1 MSTEFLLM
9 TGFILF
15 IVFILLF
22 DLLLVGR
29 NTHIIHAR
37 EALIWSGVWIA
48 LALGFYFV
56 LGHFGH
62 LLHGIETPERLQEIV
77 ARYSPELRF
86 TTTGFEEMLQ
96 EYRRHMAINYLSGY
110 FIEKTLSIDNIFVML
125 MLLQGFSVDLKN
137 YKKVLFWGILGAI
150 ILRFIFIFAGAAL
163 VAKFDWILVVF
174 GVFLIYQSI
183 HMLLAKD
190 HGMKDPQHHPIVSFL
205 SKHIRL
211 LPHYVDSKFWTLQRG
226 KFFFTPLFVVL
237 VMIEFTDILFAF
249 DSIPA
254 IFAVSRDPFV
264 VFFSNIFAIIGLR
277 ALFFLLADLVEKFRF
292 LKAGVSAL
300 LAFVGFKLV
309 FHHWLD
315 QMGYESYY
323 SLVVIGSVIFLSIG
337 LSMLFPKKKRPA
349 ASSAE

>member
-1 MSTEFLLM
+1 MA
-9 TGFILF
+9 GFILF
-15 IVFILLF
+15 IIFILF
-22 DLLLVGR
+22 IDLLLVGR
-29 NTHIIHAR
+29 KTHVIHAR

-48 LALGFYFV
+48 LSLGFYFM
-56 LGHFGH
+56 LRHFGH
-62 LLHGIETPERLQEIV
+62 LLHGIDSPERLQEIV

-86 TTTGFEEMLQ
+86 STTGFEEMLR
-96 EYRRHMAINYLSGY
+96 EYRQHMAINYLSGY

-125 MLLQGFSVDLKN
+125 MLLQGFGVELRN

-150 ILRFIFIFAGAAL
+150 VLRFIFIFAGAAL
-163 VAKFDWILVVF
+163 VRKFDWMLIVF

-183 HMLLAKD
+183 HMLVAKV
-190 HGMKDPQHHPIVSFL
+190 GGLRDPKNHPIVIFL

-211 LPHYVDSKFWTLQRG
+211 LPHYVESKFWTVSSG

-237 VMIEFTDILFAF
+237 VMIEFTDIIFAF

-292 LKAGVSAL
+292 LKLGVSVL

-315 QMGYESYY
+315 LMGYKSWY
-323 SLVVIGSVIFLSIG
+323 SLVIIGGVIFLSIL
-337 LSMLFPKKKRPA
+337 LSVIFPGKAKPA
-349 ASSAE
+349 HLSTE

>member
-9 TGFILF
+9 AGFILF
-15 IVFILLF
+15 IVSILLF
-22 DLLLVGR
+22 DLLVVGR
-29 NTHIIHAR
+29 RTHVIHAR
-37 EALIWSGVWIA
+37 EALIWSGIWIA
-48 LALGFYFV
+48 LAIGFYFV
-56 LGHFGH
+56 LVRFGH
-62 LLHGIETPERLQEIV
+62 MLHGIYTIERLQEI
-77 ARYSPELRF
+77 ASRYSPELRF
-86 TTTGFEEMLQ
+86 STSGFESMLQ
-96 EYRRHMAINYLSGY
+96 EYRKHMAINYLSGY

-125 MLLQGFSVDLKN
+125 MLLQGFGVELKN

-163 VAKFDWILVVF
+163 VQKFDWMLVVF

-183 HMLLAKD
+183 HMLVAKD
-190 HGMKDPQHHPIVSFL
+190 HGMRDPKNHPVVVYL

-211 LPHYVDSKFWTLQRG
+211 QPHYVDSKFWTVTRG

-237 VMIEFTDILFAF
+237 VMIEFTDVLFAF

-292 LKAGVSAL
+292 LKIGVSLL

-309 FHHWLD
+309 FHHWLE
-315 QMGYESYY
+315 QIGYQSWY
-323 SLVVIGSVIFLSIG
+323 SLVIIGGVIFLSIF
-337 LSMLFPKKKRPA
+337 LSILFPRKSTPVHP
-349 ASSAE
+349 

>member
-1 MSTEFLLM
+1 
-9 TGFILF
+9 
-15 IVFILLF
+15 
-22 DLLLVGR
+22 
-29 NTHIIHAR
+29 
-37 EALIWSGVWIA
+37 
-48 LALGFYFV
+48 
-56 LGHFGH
+56 
-62 LLHGIETPERLQEIV
+62 
-77 ARYSPELRF
+77 
-86 TTTGFEEMLQ
+86 
-96 EYRRHMAINYLSGY
+96 
-110 FIEKTLSIDNIFVML
+110 
-125 MLLQGFSVDLKN
+125 
-137 YKKVLFWGILGAI
+137 
-150 ILRFIFIFAGAAL
+150 

-337 LSMLFPKKKRPA
+337 LSMLFPKKNRPA